1 VLLVI
6 SRALV
11 AALGDRGLYLG
22 AAAAGLADVDAITLS
37 IAAMNHGDIA
47 GATAVAAVLLAA
59 AVNTVVKS
67 ALALAIGGRR
77 LGVRVAASLL
87 AALAGAP
94 CSGRS
99 GACDAFGPA
108 SNQRST
114 DVR

>member
-1 VLLVI
+1 MSVLLVI

-67 ALALAIGGRR
+67 ALAIGGRR